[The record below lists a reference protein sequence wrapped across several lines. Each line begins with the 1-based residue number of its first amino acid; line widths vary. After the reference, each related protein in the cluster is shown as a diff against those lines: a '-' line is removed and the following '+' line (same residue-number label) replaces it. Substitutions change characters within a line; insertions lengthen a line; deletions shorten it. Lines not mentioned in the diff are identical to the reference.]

1 MMGRPAK
8 TVRFAR
14 STHPCHHRRSALADA
29 GRVAVTGFTNHADQ
43 ESVVPDAANTKWLS
57 ALEVLSSSGELGQ
70 GKMSMIRMTHLIDV
84 DGTLVLVVGS
94 AFAKDIVEQARG
106 PISAAVTQVW
116 GRPMPIEVT
125 VDTSSEVSRAPMPP
139 VAPEPV
145 NLATVSPA
153 PSPLSAPPAPSP
165 ESSPVLSGP
174 SPVSAPAAAPGDVPV
189 PSPTPSP
196 TAPATAPAY
205 GEQVG
210 DPATYP
216 APASSP
222 VPRPQ
227 ASAAS
232 APSPTSGSAPAMAA
246 FPGAYSPGTAGPQG
260 STGLLTPTAAHD
272 VSQLNPRYTFDTY
285 VTGSSNR
292 FAHATALA
300 VAEAPARAYNPL
312 FIYGG
317 SGLGKTHLL
326 HAIGHYSQT
335 LNPGIR
341 VKYVNSEVFVS
352 DFIACVR
359 DGNQDDG
366 RMEGFK
372 RRYREVDILLVD
384 DIQFLQGK
392 ESTLEEFFHTFNSL
406 HSSGKQVV
414 LTSDQPPKA
423 LGGLD
428 ERLRSRFEWGLLADV
443 QPPDLETRI
452 AILSRKGTA
461 EGLDL
466 PFDVLEYIASRI
478 TTNIRELEG
487 ALIRVTAFAS
497 LNKQPVDQTLAEMV
511 LKDIISD
518 PEGQEITTSLIM
530 AQTAD
535 YFGITIDDLCSAN
548 RSRTMV
554 SARHIAMYLC
564 RELTDLSLPK
574 IGREFGGRDHTTVM
588 SADKKIRTL
597 MAERRSTFNQVTE
610 LTSRIKQA
618 AQSPS

>member
-1 MMGRPAK
+1 M
-8 TVRFAR
+8 
-14 STHPCHHRRSALADA
+14 
-29 GRVAVTGFTNHADQ
+29 
-43 ESVVPDAANTKWLS
+43 PDAANTKWLS

-94 AFAKDIVEQARG
+94 AFAKDIVEQARA
-106 PISAAVTQVW
+106 PISAAITQVW
-116 GRPMPIEVT
+116 GRPMPMEVT
-125 VDTSSEVSRAPMPP
+125 VDTSSEASRAPMPP

-145 NLATVSPA
+145 NLTTVA
-153 PSPLSAPPAPSP
+153 
-165 ESSPVLSGP
+165 
-174 SPVSAPAAAPGDVPV
+174 
-189 PSPTPSP
+189 
-196 TAPATAPAY
+196 
-205 GEQVG
+205 
-210 DPATYP
+210 P

-222 VPRPQ
+222 SPSVPPQ
-227 ASAAS
+227 PSGPSTASAMSAAPAAPTMPAYGEHLAEPSPYSASAPSPMPHSHASAAS
-232 APSPTSGSAPAMAA
+232 APSTMSGSLPTRSTH
-246 FPGAYSPGTAGPQG
+246 PVTYSPGGTGPQNP
-260 STGLLTPTAAHD
+260 TGLLTPTAAHD

-326 HAIGHYSQT
+326 HAIGHYAQT

-618 AQSPS
+618 AQSPA

>member
-1 MMGRPAK
+1 MMERPVE

-14 STHPCHHRRSALADA
+14 PTHPCHDRRSALADT
-29 GRVAVTGFTNHADQ
+29 GRVAITGNTNHADQ

-106 PISAAVTQVW
+106 PINAAVTQVW

-125 VDTSSEVSRAPMPP
+125 VDTSSEVLRAPMPP

-145 NLATVSPA
+145 NLATAP
-153 PSPLSAPPAPSP
+153 PSPP
-165 ESSPVLSGP
+165 LSGP
-174 SPVSAPAAAPGDVPV
+174 SPVSAPSAAPSAIPAVAPAVPAYSEQLSDPSAYPTSA
-189 PSPTPSP
+189 PSPM
-196 TAPATAPAY
+196 
-205 GEQVG
+205 
-210 DPATYP
+210 
-216 APASSP
+216 
-222 VPRPQ
+222 PRSQ

-232 APSPTSGSAPAMAA
+232 APSPAMPT
-246 FPGAYSPGTAGPQG
+246 FPGAYNPGTAGAQS

-326 HAIGHYSQT
+326 HAIGHYAQT

>member
-1 MMGRPAK
+1 MMGRPIK
-8 TVRFAR
+8 TFRFAS
-14 STHPCHHRRSALADA
+14 STQPCHHRRRVPTGV
-29 GRVAVTGFTNHADQ
+29 GRAAVTGFTNHADQ

-94 AFAKDIVEQARG
+94 AFAKDIVEQARA
-106 PISAAVTQVW
+106 PISAAITQVW
-116 GRPMPIEVT
+116 GRPMPMEVT
-125 VDTSSEVSRAPMPP
+125 VDTSSEASRAPMPP

-145 NLATVSPA
+145 NLTTVA
-153 PSPLSAPPAPSP
+153 
-165 ESSPVLSGP
+165 
-174 SPVSAPAAAPGDVPV
+174 
-189 PSPTPSP
+189 
-196 TAPATAPAY
+196 
-205 GEQVG
+205 
-210 DPATYP
+210 P

-222 VPRPQ
+222 SPSVPSQPSGPST
-227 ASAAS
+227 ASAMSAALAAPTMPAYGEHLAEPSPYSAS
-232 APSPTSGSAPAMAA
+232 APSPMPHAQASASSAPSTMSGSL
-246 FPGAYSPGTAGPQG
+246 PGRSGLPGTYSPGGTGPQNP
-260 STGLLTPTAAHD
+260 TGLLTPTAAHD

-326 HAIGHYSQT
+326 HAIGHYAQT

-618 AQSPS
+618 AQSPA

>member
-1 MMGRPAK
+1 MVPDTQTVVEFGRP
-8 TVRFAR
+8 
-14 STHPCHHRRSALADA
+14 
-29 GRVAVTGFTNHADQ
+29 
-43 ESVVPDAANTKWLS
+43 
-57 ALEVLSSSGELGQ
+57 
-70 GKMSMIRMTHLIDV
+70 
-84 DGTLVLVVGS
+84 
-94 AFAKDIVEQARG
+94 EQPKKAARG
-106 PISAAVTQVW
+106 KGLNV
-116 GRPMPIEVT
+116 RPS
-125 VDTSSEVSRAPMPP
+125 D
-139 VAPEPV
+139 
-145 NLATVSPA
+145 
-153 PSPLSAPPAPSP
+153 
-165 ESSPVLSGP
+165 VLDDSK
-174 SPVSAPAAAPGDVPV
+174 
-189 PSPTPSP
+189 
-196 TAPATAPAY
+196 
-205 GEQVG
+205 
-210 DPATYP
+210 
-216 APASSP
+216 
-222 VPRPQ
+222 
-227 ASAAS
+227 
-232 APSPTSGSAPAMAA
+232 
-246 FPGAYSPGTAGPQG
+246 
-260 STGLLTPTAAHD
+260 
-272 VSQLNPRYTFDTY
+272 LNPRYTFDTY
-285 VTGSSNR
+285 VVGSSNR
-292 FAHATALA
+292 FAYAASYA
-300 VAEAPARAYNPL
+300 VAETPAKTYNPL

-326 HAIGHYSQT
+326 HGIGHYTRAYHKSK
-335 LNPGIR
+335 
-341 VKYVNSEVFVS
+341 VKYVNSEEFVS
-352 DFIACVR
+352 DFITSVSE
-359 DGNQDDG
+359 G
-366 RMEGFK
+366 RMDAFK
-372 RRYREVDILLVD
+372 RRYRQVDILLVD

>member
-1 MMGRPAK
+1 M
-8 TVRFAR
+8 
-14 STHPCHHRRSALADA
+14 
-29 GRVAVTGFTNHADQ
+29 
-43 ESVVPDAANTKWLS
+43 PDAANTKWLS

-94 AFAKDIVEQARG
+94 AFAKDIVEQARA
-106 PISAAVTQVW
+106 PISAAISQVW
-116 GRPMPIEVT
+116 GRPMPMEVT
-125 VDTSSEVSRAPMPP
+125 VDTSSEVSRAPMSP

-145 NLATVSPA
+145 NLATVTPA
-153 PSPLSAPPAPSP
+153 PTSSPSP
-165 ESSPVLSGP
+165 SVSPQLSGP
-174 SPVSAPAAAPGDVPV
+174 SVGSTLSAAPAA
-189 PSPTPSP
+189 PTVS
-196 TAPATAPAY
+196 AY
-205 GEQVG
+205 GEQMAE
-210 DPATYP
+210 PSPYSATTP
-216 APASSP
+216 SP
-222 VPRPQ
+222 MPHSQ
-227 ASAAS
+227 ASASS
-232 APSPTSGSAPAMAA
+232 APSTMSAPLPTGSGL
-246 FPGAYSPGTAGPQG
+246 PGTYSPGGTGSQN

-326 HAIGHYSQT
+326 HAIGHYAQT

-618 AQSPS
+618 AQSPA

>member
-1 MMGRPAK
+1 MMERPVE

-14 STHPCHHRRSALADA
+14 PTHPCHDRRSALADT
-29 GRVAVTGFTNHADQ
+29 GRVAITGNTNHADQ

-106 PISAAVTQVW
+106 PINAAVTQVW

-125 VDTSSEVSRAPMPP
+125 VDTSSEVLRAPMPP

-145 NLATVSPA
+145 NLAPA
-153 PSPLSAPPAPSP
+153 PPSP
-165 ESSPVLSGP
+165 PLSGP
-174 SPVSAPAAAPGDVPV
+174 SPVSAPSAAPSAIPAVAPAVPAYSEQLGDPSAYPTSA
-189 PSPTPSP
+189 PSPM
-196 TAPATAPAY
+196 
-205 GEQVG
+205 
-210 DPATYP
+210 
-216 APASSP
+216 
-222 VPRPQ
+222 PRSQ

-232 APSPTSGSAPAMAA
+232 APSPAMPT
-246 FPGAYSPGTAGPQG
+246 FPGAYNPGGPRPQTP
-260 STGLLTPTAAHD
+260 TGLLTPTAAHD

-326 HAIGHYSQT
+326 HAIGHYAQT

-618 AQSPS
+618 AQSPA